1 MNRTSAS
8 PERGLGWGITASL
21 VLHAALFSAVLFA
34 RFPSPSL
41 REAPVYYVDVVNLP
55 VASPRAGSPIVAGG
69 GAPEPPPPAA
79 PKPEMAL
86 PRKPVPTKGTL
97 PGKQKPAPA
106 EESSREFEQRLQK
119 LQKAADEHH
128 EEAALDALRK
138 KIAGSARSAEQAGMP
153 AGTGTQTGS
162 DYASYVQSRL
172 RDAFRATIAY
182 QTKSPEVVVRLTIDA
197 GGRVARQRIE
207 RSSGDR
213 IFEESVSK
221 AIARAEKT
229 FSPPPGGGEFEYGF
243 IFRPQGVGKK

>member
-1 MNRTSAS
+1 MNRTPVS

-21 VLHAALFSAVLFA
+21 ILHAVLFSVVLFA

-41 REAPVYYVDVVNLP
+41 PEAPVYYVDVVNLP
-55 VASPRAGSPIVAGG
+55 VASPRAGSPTVAGG
-69 GAPEPPPPAA
+69 SAPETPPPAP

-97 PGKQKPAPA
+97 PGKQKPPPS
-106 EESSREFEQRLQK
+106 EESGREFEQRLAK
-119 LQKAADEHH
+119 LQKAADERH
-128 EEAALDALRK
+128 EEDVLAAMRK
-138 KIAGSARSAEQAGMP
+138 KMAGSARSAEQAGMP
-153 AGTGTQTGS
+153 GATGTQAGS
-162 DYASYVQSRL
+162 DYASYIQSRL
-172 RDAFRATIAY
+172 RDAFRGTIAY

-197 GGRVARQRIE
+197 GGHIARQRIE
-207 RSSGDR
+207 RTSGDR